1 MMRNRSH
8 PRTGAVAGVATALAL
23 GFLSV
28 TAAVAGSATD
38 MWLARDSSE
47 VRPGSLRA
55 SMLYG
60 DQPTTMPASMAGS
73 RSVPLA
79 LGLSAIVPGLGQGY
93 NRQWIKAGIAV
104 AVEALL
110 IVGYVT
116 WRNEGLDGERA
127 FQSLAHTD
135 WSPAKY
141 ASWLNDYTVFL
152 ELNHGGSF
160 SHEPITVPGI
170 VDFTDPDGWSETD
183 RVTVQR
189 FFADIRDAEFELFH
203 PETGASFSHRIPDFG
218 DQQYYELI
226 GKYFQFAPG
235 WADYPEW
242 LSDGEYTDAIDP
254 ERSDADGD
262 KISVSPTFYSY
273 ARDHAHSQ
281 DLLRRASQ
289 VTSLIV
295 VNHVIAAIDAA
306 VFARLHNRRLVARMD
321 LIRDGGGRS
330 VPGATLTLRF

>member
-1 MMRNRSH
+1 
-8 PRTGAVAGVATALAL
+8 
-23 GFLSV
+23 
-28 TAAVAGSATD
+28 
-38 MWLARDSSE
+38 
-47 VRPGSLRA
+47 
-55 SMLYG
+55 MLYG
-60 DQPTTMPASMAGS
+60 SESAPLPAPTAGR
-73 RSVPLA
+73 RSIPLA
-79 LGLSAIVPGLGQGY
+79 LGLSAAVPGLGQGY
-93 NRQWIKAGIAV
+93 NRQWIKAGIAA

-110 IVGYVT
+110 IVGYVK
-116 WRNEGLDGERA
+116 WRNDGLDGERA
-127 FQSLAHTD
+127 FQTVAHQE

-141 ASWLNDYTVFL
+141 ASWLNDYTTFL
-152 ELNHGGSF
+152 EVNHGGSF
-160 SHEPITVPGI
+160 SHEPIPVPET
-170 VDFTDPDGWSETD
+170 VDFANPDGWSESD
-183 RVTVQR
+183 RVTVQS

-235 WADYPEW
+235 WSDYPDW
-242 LSDGEYTDAIDP
+242 LSDGDYTDAIDP

-289 VTSLIV
+289 MTSLIV

-321 LIRDGGGRS
+321 MVGDGGGRS
-330 VPGATLTLRF
+330 APRATLTYKF